1 MPGLRRNRL
10 GRRFVMMTAL
20 ATRPKQRMFAGSPD
34 QVRWARDFTRRAL
47 EGCPVADD
55 AVLLTSELA
64 TNAIVHT
71 VSGKGGMF
79 TVIVYRANT
88 WVRVEVHDGG
98 SADNPAVPS
107 QADAA
112 ESGRGLMVLER
123 LAGRWGHAAGPGGRV
138 VWFELEWQ

>member
-1 MPGLRRNRL
+1 
-10 GRRFVMMTAL
+10 MTAV

-34 QVRWARDFTRRAL
+34 QLRCARDFARRAL
-47 EGCPVADD
+47 EGCPAVDD

-71 VSGKGGMF
+71 VSGMGGMF
-79 TVIVYRANT
+79 TVIVCRGDV

-98 SADNPAVPS
+98 SANTPVVSPQTEAG
-107 QADAA
+107 
-112 ESGRGLMVLER
+112 ESGRGLSVVER
-123 LAGRWGHAAGPGGRV
+123 LADRWGHYSAGPDGRV